1 MSGSLEKACLAIVK
15 SARDKPSYY
24 AEALY
29 DAMKGIGTNDDELI
43 RILVTR
49 SEVSI
54 SMETFFMSLNK
65 INDYFF
71 KSDLKEIKESY
82 KKLYNKDL

>member
-1 MSGSLEKACLAIVK
+1 MSGNLEKACLAIVK

-24 AEALY
+24 AESLH
-29 DAMKGIGTNDDELI
+29 DAMKGFGTNDEELI

-54 SMETFFMSLNK
+54 
-65 INDYFF
+65 
-71 KSDLKEIKESY
+71 
-82 KKLYNKDL
+82 